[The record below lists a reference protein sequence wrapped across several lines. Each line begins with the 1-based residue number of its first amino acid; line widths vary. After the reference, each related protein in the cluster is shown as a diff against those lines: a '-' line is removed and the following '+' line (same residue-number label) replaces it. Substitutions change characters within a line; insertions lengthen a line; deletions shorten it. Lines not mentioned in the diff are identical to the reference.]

1 MESTRCLSHD
11 STFSTDLKTLINS
24 LNHSYALHLRTL
36 LIIGMM
42 RPFERLNC
50 SVFPFKFVAG
60 TYDYIMEAMRGFGW
74 PTEAEDLTDTMS
86 PGGAVL

>member
-1 MESTRCLSHD
+1 
-11 STFSTDLKTLINS
+11 
-24 LNHSYALHLRTL
+24 
-36 LIIGMM
+36 MM